1 MLGAMSHDAQVRS
14 ETAAHGS
21 EAASDDRSES
31 TEAHETST
39 AVPQAARRGDRAVV
53 LDDVRNHPE
62 VVAFLR
68 GADRHLRAIGYTE
81 HGGRHAKLVAKIASN
96 VLKRLE
102 HAERDVELAG
112 IAGLLHDIGNVVNRE
127 MHGQTGAILA
137 KGILVDLGMPLE
149 EIVRVMGAIGN
160 HETTW
165 GKATDPVAAALI
177 LADKADVHRSRVHGD
192 ADLSD
197 IHDRVNYAATRS
209 FLRVEPDAKTITL
222 ELEIDPEIASVM
234 NYFEIFTDRMVF
246 CRVASEYL
254 GCDFALEVN
263 GQRLS

>member
-1 MLGAMSHDAQVRS
+1 MLTTMSQK
-14 ETAAHGS
+14 
-21 EAASDDRSES
+21 AS
-31 TEAHETST
+31 
-39 AVPQAARRGDRAVV
+39 ARREDEEGRAGPGASRRSGEPRPAAGDRGRQVDLEAVC
-53 LDDVRNHPE
+53 DHPE
-62 VVAFLR
+62 VRAFLR

-81 HGGRHAKLVAKIASN
+81 HGERHANLVAKIAGN
-96 VLKRLE
+96 VLRRLG
-102 HAERDVELAG
+102 HDERDVELAA

-137 KGILVDLGMPLE
+137 KGILIGLGMELDE
-149 EIVRVMGAIGN
+149 VVRVMGAIGN

-165 GKATDPVAAALI
+165 GHATDPIAAALI
-177 LADKADVHRSRVHGD
+177 LADKADVHRSRVHGE

-209 FLRVEPDAKTITL
+209 FLRVDEAAETITL
-222 ELEIDPEIASVM
+222 ELDIDTEIASVM
-234 NYFEIFTDRMVF
+234 NYFEIFTNRMVF

-263 GQRLS
+263 AQRLS